1 MGKGGVPVKES
12 AEERSRRKQGNRDK
26 DSDSEYSYRSVY
38 SAGGK
43 GYRCLLLQK
52 SSIACPKF
60 SASES

>member
-43 GYRCLLLQK
+43 GDVDRYKKTVLLV
-52 SSIACPKF
+52 
-60 SASES
+60 